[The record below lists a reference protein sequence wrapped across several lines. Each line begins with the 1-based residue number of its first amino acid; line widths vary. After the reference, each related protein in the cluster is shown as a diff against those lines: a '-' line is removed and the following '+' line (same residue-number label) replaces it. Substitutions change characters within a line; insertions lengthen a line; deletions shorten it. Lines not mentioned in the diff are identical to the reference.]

1 MNKQN
6 FISIDL
12 ELNQPSNRIIQVGV
26 SIGNACQRPEDYVKA
41 KWYVDPQ
48 EPIDPYITRLTGIT
62 DHDIRT
68 ESYSHE
74 YIARELEDLIKE
86 YRPWL
91 NCVVWGFDDVSV
103 LRKEFQERNVA
114 FEHLGGRII
123 DLKTI
128 FNFMMFSNNS
138 DPKGGLSEA
147 MAKFHVPFDGEQH
160 RADQDA
166 FNTLKFYFSMMK
178 KQNQFVENLF

>member
-26 SIGNACQRPEDYVKA
+26 SIGNACQSPEDYLKA

-128 FNFMMFSNNS
+128 FNFN
-138 DPKGGLSEA
+138 K
-147 MAKFHVPFDGEQH
+147 
-160 RADQDA
+160 
-166 FNTLKFYFSMMK
+166 
-178 KQNQFVENLF
+178 